1 MISLPVVDR
10 WMGGTS
16 CNGLGEVAPL
26 GRTTL
31 FAWCSKA
38 PERGH
43 PCFLEHGGLQ
53 MSGRTTRIPEP
64 LSIPSRDPELIER
77 IVPLSQVES
86 GRTSSERYIR
96 SETVLSVASITMGVT
111 EP

>member
-1 MISLPVVDR
+1 
-10 WMGGTS
+10 
-16 CNGLGEVAPL
+16 
-26 GRTTL
+26 
-31 FAWCSKA
+31 
-38 PERGH
+38 
-43 PCFLEHGGLQ
+43 